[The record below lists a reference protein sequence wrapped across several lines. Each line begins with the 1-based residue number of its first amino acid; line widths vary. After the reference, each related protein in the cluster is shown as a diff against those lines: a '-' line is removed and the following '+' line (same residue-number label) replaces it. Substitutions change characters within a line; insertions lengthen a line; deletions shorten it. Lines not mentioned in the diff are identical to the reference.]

1 MLASGVIR
9 VAKALGTLPNDVYGS
24 KFVALTLCHPAR
36 TCAQHRNASSML
48 GGLLVRTLLNF
59 IYWHDGQ
66 ELEQE
71 RETLEGQLS
80 VQEQNRRMTADLLL
94 FQRSVAEEA
103 QLLASIQQVCLGPSC
118 WRQHGPADR
127 TMLTATAFRVV
138 GGPDSSTSS
147 SSGPSSIFTASVLN
161 TFGHLSCT
169 CKLTLV

>member
-1 MLASGVIR
+1 MIK
-9 VAKALGTLPNDVYGS
+9 VAKALGTLPNDVFGS
-24 KFVALTLCHPAR
+24 RIVALTLCHPAR

-71 RETLEGQLS
+71 REKLERQLS
-80 VQEQNRRMTADLLL
+80 VQEQSRRMIADLLL

-103 QLLASIQQVCLGPSC
+103 QLVASIQQVCLGSSC

-127 TMLTATAFRVV
+127 AMLTAAAFRVV
-138 GGPDSSTSS
+138 DGSNSSRSS
-147 SSGPSSIFTASVLN
+147 SSVPSSIFTASVLN